1 MKTEAPHFS
10 YPKRDRYFADTKRMG
25 RAPEAPMDVDVP
37 TLPFDWT
44 ETQGDLAPAIRTVT
58 GYAWYALAFGAGWFA
73 SALYTLAALKGWM

>member
-25 RAPEAPMDVDVP
+25 RVPEAPYMDA
-37 TLPFDWT
+37 PFDWT

-73 SALYTLAALKGWM
+73 SALYTLAAMKGWM